1 MDKRKNQ
8 INLYEEMF
16 DKREE
21 LAQLLKLIAHE
32 SRLMI
37 LCLLDKKEMPVG
49 EINEQI
55 GLSQSALSQ
64 HLAVMRKNN
73 LVSTRRKS
81 QTIYYSLSDKNLSKI
96 IHTLRDLYCK

>member
-1 MDKRKNQ
+1 MATKRKQ
-8 INLYEEMF
+8 VSLYEEMF
-16 DKREE
+16 DQRVEM
-21 LAQLLKLIAHE
+21 AQLLKLIAHE

-37 LCLLDKKEMPVG
+37 LCLLEKEELPVG

-64 HLAVMRKNN
+64 HLAVLRRHN

-81 QTIYYSLSDKNLSKI
+81 QTIYYRLSDKKLSQM
-96 IHTLRDLYCK
+96 IHTLRNLYCK

>member
-1 MDKRKNQ
+1 MSIKKH

-16 DKREE
+16 EQREE
-21 LAQLLKLIAHE
+21 LAELLKLIAHE

-37 LCLLDKKEMPVG
+37 LCLLEKKEMSVSQ
-49 EINEQI
+49 INEQI

-64 HLAVMRKNN
+64 HLAILRKNQ

-81 QTIYYSLSDKNLSKI
+81 QTIYYSLSDENLAKI
-96 IHTLRDLYCK
+96 IHALRKIYCK

>member
-1 MDKRKNQ
+1 MRAEKKQ
-8 INLYEEMF
+8 INLYDEMF
-16 DKREE
+16 DQREE

-37 LCLLDKKEMPVG
+37 LCLLEKQELSVK
-49 EINEQI
+49 EINQQI

-64 HLAVMRKNN
+64 HLAMLRKHN

-81 QTIYYSLSDKNLSKI
+81 QVIYYKLSDKNLSKI
-96 IHTLRDLYCK
+96 IHALRKIFCK